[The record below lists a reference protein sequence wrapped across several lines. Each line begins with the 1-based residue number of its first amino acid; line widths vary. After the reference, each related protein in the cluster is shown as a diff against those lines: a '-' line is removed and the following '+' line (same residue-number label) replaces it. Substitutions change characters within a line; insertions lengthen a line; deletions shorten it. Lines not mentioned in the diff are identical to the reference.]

1 MGHVRCG
8 NGTKTR
14 ARKVVREPKNGGATC
29 PDLEETDVC
38 KTDECKGIFF
48 LCIYVT
54 LFSTLQGETDDTT
67 FTTTFLIL
75 TIAGSVLLLTFLI
88 GLVFFCYRRCC
99 FGSNDFHITTL
110 SRICFVQLSIKRW
123 IRSNTFKHDINND
136 YGIYP
141 ENEDEQVA
149 GTSGGERIFETS

>member
-1 MGHVRCG
+1 MDTILITPINPNTSHQRFTIPGDCQVSQWNDWSNCSVRCG

-14 ARKVVREPKNGGATC
+14 ARKVVRESKNGGATC
-29 PDLEETDVC
+29 PDLKETDVC
-38 KTDECKGIFF
+38 KTDDCKGIFF

-99 FGSNDFHITTL
+99 FGS
-110 SRICFVQLSIKRW
+110 KRFPHCQE
-123 IRSNTFKHDINND
+123 SVLYNFL
-136 YGIYP
+136 
-141 ENEDEQVA
+141 
-149 GTSGGERIFETS
+149 